1 MTKAPNFSG
10 LDLSALAVVLPHKI
24 ALVLGVLVVASVL
37 TSPSGANA
45 DWRQL
50 APWCA
55 NMGGSYG
62 FDCSYFTF
70 EQCMATARGL
80 GNFCSPN
87 PSLQAGSR
95 PIRQQ
100 RRVRNY

>member
-1 MTKAPNFSG
+1 MTEAPNFSV
-10 LDLSALAVVLPHKI
+10 LDLSALAVALPHRI
-24 ALVLGVLVVASVL
+24 ALVLGVLMAASVL
-37 TSPSGANA
+37 TSPNGAKA

-87 PSLQAGSR
+87 PSLQAGSQ
-95 PIRQQ
+95 PVRQQ
-100 RRVRNY
+100 RRGRNW

>member
-1 MTKAPNFSG
+1 MTRTPSFSG
-10 LDLSALAVVLPHKI
+10 LDLGALLVALPRRI

-37 TSPSGANA
+37 TSPNGANA

>member
-37 TSPSGANA
+37 TSASGANA

-87 PSLQAGSR
+87 PSLQPGSR

>member
-1 MTKAPNFSG
+1 MTKARNFSG
-10 LDLSALAVVLPHKI
+10 LDLSALLVARPRKI
-24 ALVLGVLVVASVL
+24 ALALGVLAVTSVL
-37 TSPSGANA
+37 TSPGGAKA

-55 NMGGSYG
+55 YMGGQYG

-80 GNFCSPN
+80 GNHCSPN
-87 PSLQAGSR
+87 PSFQAGSR